1 MKRDDM
7 KTNFRMQAFAHLK
20 NPNRRIAARTILAFL
35 PIFLSILIGSI
46 IILILQDKL
55 EMDAYKNVQKS
66 IVDTKLKNIESEI
79 QHVIHDINIIK
90 SSNHLT
96 ELIEGNNTT
105 ENIEDLSDVILN
117 VVKYQKVY
125 DQVRIIDENGNEILR
140 VNNNNNGNPIVIPKN
155 QLQNKKD
162 RYYFKEACKLDRD
175 IVFVSP
181 LDLNIEQGEI
191 EQPLKPMIRFAT
203 PLFDKGGV
211 RHGILLINFLGQ
223 NILNLL
229 DSYEHSSLENQLMLL
244 NKDGY
249 WLKGPLAENEWGFMY
264 ENKKDLTFANR
275 YKEAWESLKNENFS
289 QFKTPQG
296 LFTSNTIYPLLEGQK
311 FVTDTGK
318 ASLSGETTLI
328 SKSYF
333 WKIISFIP
341 SEELYAERNKRREN
355 VTLLLTFLAICLLY
369 ISWRL
374 SKAQYLQKEA
384 LKALKKS
391 NETKDKF
398 FSIIAHDLK
407 SPFNAMLGFS
417 NMLNDNFDDF
427 DQKEHK
433 EFFGIIHK
441 NLNNIYRLLD
451 NLLLWS
457 LSQIGKFD
465 FNPEKINLYL
475 LIHES
480 NELLKQSAEIKSIKI
495 INQISKNIYV
505 DADKD
510 MLSTI
515 IRNLLSNAIKFTPK
529 EGEITITATLSTT
542 KKNKSFT
549 TISIK
554 DCGVGIDKKKQSKLF
569 DFSENISTKGTENE
583 TGTGLGLI
591 LCKEFVEK
599 HSGKIW
605 IESEVGKGSVISFTI
620 SVF

>member
-1 MKRDDM
+1 MLPSKRKKVFDHIEKPNHRIVA
-7 KTNFRMQAFAHLK
+7 KTLF
-20 NPNRRIAARTILAFL
+20 AFL

-46 IILILQDKL
+46 IILILQGKL

-90 SSNHLT
+90 SSNYLT

-140 VNNNNNGNPIVIPKN
+140 VNNNNGNPIVIPNN

-162 RYYFKEACKLDRD
+162 RYYFEETLKLDSN
-175 IVFVSP
+175 IVFISP
-181 LDLNIEQGEI
+181 LDLNIEHGEI
-191 EQPLKPMIRFAT
+191 EQPLKPMIRLGT
-203 PLFDKGGV
+203 PLFNKDGV
-211 RHGILLINFLGQ
+211 IRGILLINFFGQ

-229 DSYEHSSLENQLMLL
+229 DSYENSSIRNQLMLL
-244 NKDGY
+244 NEDGY
-249 WLKGPLAENEWGFMY
+249 WLKGPSAENEWGFMY
-264 ENKKDLTFANR
+264 ENKKDLTFANH
-275 YKEAWESLKNENFS
+275 YNKAWESIKKEVFS
-289 QFKTPQG
+289 QFITQQG
-296 LFTSNTIYPLLEGQK
+296 LFTSNTVYPLLEGRK
-311 FVTDTGK
+311 SSTDIGK
-318 ASLSGETTLI
+318 ASLSDETTLI
-328 SKSYF
+328 AKRYF

-341 SEELYAERNKRREN
+341 SEELYAERNKRRKN
-355 VTLLLTFLAICLLY
+355 LTLLLTFLAICLLY

-384 LKALKKS
+384 LKELKKS

-417 NMLNDNFDDF
+417 NILNDNFDDY
-427 DQKEHK
+427 DKKEHR

-441 NLNNIYRLLD
+441 SLNNMYRLLD

-457 LSQIGKFD
+457 RSQLGKFD

-475 LIHES
+475 LTNES
-480 NELLKQSAEIKSIKI
+480 NELLNQLAENKSIQI
-495 INQISKNIYV
+495 INQIPKNIYV

-529 EGEITITATLSTT
+529 EGEITITATLSIT

-554 DCGVGIDKKKQSKLF
+554 DCGVGIDKKIQSKLF
-569 DFSENISTKGTENE
+569 DISENTSTKGTEDE

-599 HSGKIW
+599 HSGEIW
-605 IESEVGKGSVISFTI
+605 IESEVGKGTVINFTI
-620 SVF
+620 PTF

>member
-1 MKRDDM
+1 MNTSIK
-7 KTNFRMQAFAHLK
+7 KQAFAHLK
-20 NPNRRIAARTILAFL
+20 KPDPKIVTKTLLAFL
-35 PIFLSILIGSI
+35 PIFSSILIGFI
-46 IILILQDKL
+46 IILILQGKL
-55 EMDAYKNVQKS
+55 EMEAYKNVQKS
-66 IVDTKLKNIESEI
+66 IVDIKLKNIESEI
-79 QHVIHDINIIK
+79 QHVIHDIFIIK

-105 ENIEDLSDVILN
+105 ENIEDLSNVILN

-125 DQVRIIDENGNEILR
+125 DQVRIMDESGMEVLR
-140 VNNNNNGNPIVIPKN
+140 VNFNNGNPIVIPKN

-181 LDLNIEQGEI
+181 LDLNIEHGEI

-211 RHGILLINFLGQ
+211 KRGILLINFFGQ

-229 DSYEHSSLENQLMLL
+229 DSYEHSALKNQLMLL
-244 NKDGY
+244 NEDGY

-264 ENKKDLTFANR
+264 ENKKDLTFASL
-275 YKEAWESLKNENFS
+275 YKDTWGSIKNEEFS
-289 QFKTPQG
+289 QFKTQQG
-296 LFTSNTIYPLLEGQK
+296 LFTSNTVYPLLEGQK
-311 FVTDTGK
+311 SGTDSEK
-318 ASLSGETTLI
+318 ASLSAETTLI

-341 SEELYAERNKRREN
+341 SEELYAERNKRRKN
-355 VTLLLTFLAICLLY
+355 ATLLLAFLAICLLY

-417 NMLNDNFDDF
+417 NILNDNFDDY
-427 DQKEHK
+427 DKKDHK

-441 NLNNIYRLLD
+441 SINNMYRLLE
-451 NLLLWS
+451 NLLLWART
-457 LSQIGKFD
+457 QKGNIE

-475 LIHES
+475 LANES
-480 NELLKQSAEIKSIKI
+480 NELLAQLAEHKRIKI
-495 INQISKNIYV
+495 INQIPKNIYV

-529 EGEITITATLSTT
+529 GGEITITATLSST
-542 KKNKSFT
+542 KNHKNFT

-554 DCGVGIDKKKQSKLF
+554 DSGVGISKKMQSKLF
-569 DFSENISTKGTENE
+569 DISETTSTQGTEKE

-599 HSGKIW
+599 HSGEIW
-605 IESEVGKGSVISFTI
+605 IESEVGKGSVANFTI
-620 SVF
+620 PVF

>member
-1 MKRDDM
+1 
-7 KTNFRMQAFAHLK
+7 
-20 NPNRRIAARTILAFL
+20 
-35 PIFLSILIGSI
+35 
-46 IILILQDKL
+46 
-55 EMDAYKNVQKS
+55 MDAYKNVQKS

-90 SSNHLT
+90 SSNYLT
-96 ELIEGNNTT
+96 ELIEGNITT

-140 VNNNNNGNPIVIPKN
+140 VNNNNGNPIVISNN

-162 RYYFKEACKLDRD
+162 RYYFEETLKLDSN
-175 IVFVSP
+175 IVFISP
-181 LDLNIEQGEI
+181 LDLNIEHGEI
-191 EQPLKPMIRFAT
+191 EQPLKPMIRFGT
-203 PLFDKGGV
+203 PLFNKDGV
-211 RHGILLINFLGQ
+211 IRGILLINFLGQ

-229 DSYEHSSLENQLMLL
+229 DRYEHSTYRNQLMLL
-244 NKDGY
+244 NEDGY
-249 WLKGPLAENEWGFMY
+249 WLKCPSAENEWGFMY
-264 ENKKDLTFANR
+264 ENKKNLTFANH
-275 YKEAWESLKNENFS
+275 YNEAWESIKKETFS
-289 QFKTPQG
+289 QFITQQG
-296 LFTSNTIYPLLEGQK
+296 LFTSNTVYPLLEGQK
-311 FVTDTGK
+311 SDTDIEK
-318 ASLSGETTLI
+318 ASLSDETTLI
-328 SKSYF
+328 AKRYF

-341 SEELYAERNKRREN
+341 SEELYAERNKRRKN
-355 VTLLLTFLAICLLY
+355 LTLLLTFLAICLLY

-384 LKALKKS
+384 LKELKKS

-427 DQKEHK
+427 DKKEHK

-441 NLNNIYRLLD
+441 SLNNMYRLLD

-457 LSQIGKFD
+457 RSQLGKFD

-475 LIHES
+475 LTNES
-480 NELLKQSAEIKSIKI
+480 NELLNQSAENKSIQI
-495 INQISKNIYV
+495 INQIPKNIYV

-529 EGEITITATLSTT
+529 EGEITITAILSIT
-542 KKNKSFT
+542 KKNKNFT

-554 DCGVGIDKKKQSKLF
+554 DCGVGIDKKIQSKLF
-569 DFSENISTKGTENE
+569 DISENTSTKGTEDE
-583 TGTGLGLI
+583 SGTGLGLI

-599 HSGKIW
+599 HSGEIW
-605 IESEVGKGSVISFTI
+605 IESEVGKGTVINFTI
-620 SVF
+620 PTF